1 MNITKE
7 VREFLIW
14 EFGNKNRPQD
24 AADYI
29 YNQFCDDWPDMSK
42 ATNSK
47 FIKDLVAAFQWWD
60 IRYDAN
66 ITRDFIKALKEHGV
80 EVTA

>member
-7 VREFLIW
+7 VREFVIW
-14 EFGNKNRPQD
+14 EFGNRSGPQD

-29 YNQFCDDWPDMSK
+29 YNQFCDDWPEMSK

-47 FIKDLVAAFQWWD
+47 LLKDLLAAFQWWD
-60 IRYDAN
+60 ARFGGNSAYQF
-66 ITRDFIKALKEHGV
+66 ITALKEHGV